1 MTPYSSLRIT
11 RDARGVAYA
20 ALNAPDKRNALS
32 AQMIADLTDLAAD
45 LGSDPRVRVVV
56 LSGAGSTFCA
66 GGDLAWMK
74 AQIEADRATRM
85 VEATKLA
92 RMLRVLNEM
101 PKPLIGRIH
110 GGAYGGGVGM
120 AAICDC
126 AVAADT
132 TRFGLTE
139 TKLGLIPATIS
150 PYVIARM
157 GEGAARQVFMSA
169 RIFDAA
175 DAQRLGLIARAVP
188 EPDLD
193 AAVEAEVLPY
203 LATAPGAV
211 ARAKALARSLGPRID
226 DALIA
231 RTIEALAD
239 AWETDEARQGIAA
252 FLAKSAPPW
261 VAGT

>member
-1 MTPYSSLRIT
+1 MTRYPTLAIA
-11 RDARGVAYA
+11 RDDRGVAYV
-20 ALNAPDKRNALS
+20 ALNAPEKRNALS
-32 AQMIADLTDLAAD
+32 AQMIADLSALAAD
-45 LGSDPRVRVVV
+45 LGTDPTVRVVV
-56 LSGAGSTFCA
+56 LSGTGTTFCA
-66 GGDLAWMK
+66 GGDLTWMK

-85 VEATKLA
+85 TEATKLA
-92 RMLRVLNEM
+92 QMLRDLNEM

-126 AVAADT
+126 AIAAQS

-169 RIFDAA
+169 RIFDATEA
-175 DAQRLGLIARAVP
+175 RRLGLIARAVP

-193 AAVEAEVLPY
+193 AAIEAEVLPY
-203 LATAPGAV
+203 LSTAPGAV
-211 ARAKALARSLGPRID
+211 ARAKALARSLGPKID
-226 DALIA
+226 DQVIA
-231 RTIEALAD
+231 DTISALAD
-239 AWETDEARQGIAA
+239 AWETEEAKQGIAA
-252 FLAKSAPPW
+252 FLAKTEPPW
-261 VAGT
+261 AKA

>member
-1 MTPYSSLRIT
+1 MTPYPSLLT
-11 RDARGVAYA
+11 TQDARGVVQVV
-20 ALNAPDKRNALS
+20 LNAPDKRNALS
-32 AQMIADLTDLAAD
+32 AQMIADLTALASD
-45 LGSDPRVRVVV
+45 LGSDPTVRVVV

-74 AQIEADRATRM
+74 AQIEADRATRI

-92 RMLRVLNEM
+92 QMLRALNEM
-101 PKPLIGRIH
+101 PKPLIGRLH
-110 GGAYGGGVGM
+110 GGAYGGGIGL

-126 AVAADT
+126 AIAADT

-169 RIFDAA
+169 RNFDAG
-175 DAQRLGLIARAVP
+175 DAQRLGLIARAVADQ
-188 EPDLD
+188 DLD
-193 AAVEAEVLPY
+193 AAIEAEVLPY
-203 LATAPGAV
+203 LSAAPGAV
-211 ARAKALARSLGPRID
+211 ARAKALARNLGPRID

-231 RTIEALAD
+231 QTITALAD
-239 AWETDEARQGIAA
+239 AWETDEARQGISA
-252 FLAKSAPPW
+252 FLTKTTPPW
-261 VAGT
+261 AS